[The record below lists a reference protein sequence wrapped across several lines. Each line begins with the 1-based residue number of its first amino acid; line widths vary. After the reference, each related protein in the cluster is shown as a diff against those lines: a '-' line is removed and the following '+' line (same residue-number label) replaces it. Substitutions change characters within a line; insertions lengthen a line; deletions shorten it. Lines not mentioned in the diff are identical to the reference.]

1 MSSYQYRPICFY
13 LTAFAATWFF
23 WIAAVFI
30 GNATICT
37 VAMLLGLI
45 SPAVTAIIT
54 VFTSRSKELKADFK
68 RKILGFY
75 KLRPLNL
82 LLAMVVFA
90 LIVCAS
96 ILLSTLFG
104 QSLGQFA
111 FTEDFSFTGAGVGS
125 ALLTI
130 LLASVIEEVGW
141 RGYGEDSIAQYCSWF
156 RESVLFGCI
165 WALWHLPLFW
175 IPGTY
180 HFGLRELGIGY
191 MLNFLVSVAP
201 MGFITTWVY
210 VKNGRSMLASIIF
223 HLFVNFTQERIAMT
237 PVTKCV
243 ETLVVVIA
251 AVVVVTT
258 NRDMFFEKR
267 HIGRL
272 PMESAE
278 S

>member
-1 MSSYQYRPICFY
+1 MKQYKYRPIRFY
-13 LTAFAATWFF
+13 ITAFILTWLF
-23 WIAAVFI
+23 WIAAILVEDAAFQ
-30 GNATICT
+30 T
-37 VAMLLGLI
+37 VLMFFGLI

-54 VFTSRSKELKADFK
+54 VFTSKSPELKKDFK

-75 KLRPLNL
+75 KLKPLNL
-82 LLAMVVFA
+82 LVALIVFA
-90 LIVCAS
+90 CIVCAS

-104 QSLGQFA
+104 QSLGQFS
-111 FTEDFSFTGAGVGS
+111 FTDDFSFTGAGIGS

-130 LLASVIEEVGW
+130 ILASVIEEVGW

-156 RESVLFGCI
+156 KESIIFGFV

-223 HLFVNFTQERIAMT
+223 HLFVNFMQERIAMT
-237 PVTKCV
+237 PITKCV
-243 ETLVVVIA
+243 ETIVVVA
-251 AVVVVTT
+251 AATVVVLT
-258 NRDMFFEKR
+258 NRDMFFEKL
-267 HIGRL
+267 HIGKL
-272 PMESAE
+272 PQENE
-278 S
+278 